1 MKIKLSDHC
10 LRSLATALLLAT
22 LPGGGSVR
30 AADLQG
36 NLTVSGEVGVGTGTP
51 ATSAQLDVSSTTK
64 GLLPP
69 RMTATQRGAI
79 ASPTAGLLVYQ
90 TDAPVGLYSYNGTE
104 WAQVGAS
111 VSADAI
117 LPDQSGNDG
126 KVLTTN
132 GSTVS
137 WGTAAGGGSVTE
149 VSGTSPITVTNG
161 STTPAISLG
170 TVGVAKGGTGATTA
184 ATAAA
189 ALLPA
194 QAGNTGKFLTTD
206 GSGVLTWGAAGG
218 GSVTDVT
225 ASSPLA
231 SSGGTTPNLTLPVAS
246 TSADGYLASADWTTF
261 NGKVSSSR
269 SVSTTAPLSGGG
281 ALSGDLTLALPVATG
296 SADGYLASADWTTF
310 NGKVSSSRSVS
321 TTAPLSG
328 GGALSGD
335 LTLALPVATGSADG
349 YLASADWTTFNAKES
364 ALSFSSPLS
373 RTLNAISLAVATS
386 TDSGY
391 LSSSDWTTFNSKIGG
406 SGTASYLP
414 KFTAS
419 GTVGDSALFQDATGK
434 VGIGTAT
441 PLRSLHNGSREII
454 ITDAQTGVAN
464 WQKWGFYSGADSVNS
479 NKESLHLGILNDVGS
494 AETLAVM
501 HFLASGR
508 VGIGTPTPG
517 YLLDVAGAINGTAIT
532 IGGVPVGYVHQ

>member
-310 NGKVSSSRSVS
+310 N
-321 TTAPLSG
+321 
-328 GGALSGD
+328 
-335 LTLALPVATGSADG
+335 
-349 YLASADWTTFNAKES
+349 AKES